1 MPSGRKKLTKGISEQ
16 HGLWSQMSV
25 RIHINDRVVFRKL
38 LDDEKMNFQEFFT
51 ACMEAF
57 LRADPSALK
66 IIKDWKD
73 LNVIPR
79 ELRDKYML
87 SHRER
92 DDIAKELYD
101 IQEKEKGQK

>member
-1 MPSGRKKLTKGISEQ
+1 MMRKGIKKLKDLSEQ

-25 RIHINDRVVFRKL
+25 RLHINDRVVFRKL
-38 LDDEKMNFQEFFT
+38 LDDVGMNFQEFFT

-79 ELRDKYML
+79 EMRDKYML

-101 IQEKEKGQK
+101 MQEKEKGKQ